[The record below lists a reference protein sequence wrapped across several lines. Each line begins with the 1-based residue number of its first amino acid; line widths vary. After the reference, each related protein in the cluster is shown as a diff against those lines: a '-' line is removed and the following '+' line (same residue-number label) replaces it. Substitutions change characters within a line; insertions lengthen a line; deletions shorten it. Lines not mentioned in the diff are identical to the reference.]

1 MNSRQRRDGPLLQAR
16 KLNDL
21 TPRASAALAAQGI
34 VAYSEANPRQAE
46 DSRTRERRRTRLRSA
61 KLIDAENAFLCEAL
75 VQDLSSGG
83 MRLRLAR
90 NIGLPKRFGVYDD
103 VSGALY
109 TVSQAWRREMIVG
122 VRIHASGPPSPMKH
136 SDRAALGG
144 RYYGVRD

>member
-1 MNSRQRRDGPLLQAR
+1 MKPRRQPYGPLLQAR
-16 KLNDL
+16 KLNEL
-21 TPRASAALAAQGI
+21 TPRAAAALAEQGI
-34 VAYSEANPRQAE
+34 VAYSEAQPRHA
-46 DSRTRERRRTRLRSA
+46 REARALKRRRTRLRSA

-109 TVSQAWRREMIVG
+109 TVSQAWRRELVVG
-122 VRIHASGPPSPMKH
+122 VRIHASGPPSPMKR
-136 SDRAALGG
+136 SDRSALGG